1 MLNRSVHPVRYVTF
15 SAMFAALIAVATAYL
30 PHLHIPFAGGH
41 TCVHLGDSVIYL
53 CASLLPTGYAC
64 IAAAIGGCLADML
77 CGSTFWAPFS
87 FVIKAL
93 VALCFTAKSDKIL
106 AKRNFCAMA
115 GACLITVLGYY
126 AAEGIL
132 FGNFITPVH
141 SIPANV
147 IQSVAG
153 GILYVVIGLILDKT
167 HLKKQIHL

>member
-1 MLNRSVHPVRYVTF
+1 
-15 SAMFAALIAVATAYL
+15 
-30 PHLHIPFAGGH
+30 
-41 TCVHLGDSVIYL
+41 
-53 CASLLPTGYAC
+53 
-64 IAAAIGGCLADML
+64 
-77 CGSTFWAPFS
+77 
-87 FVIKAL
+87 
-93 VALCFTAKSDKIL
+93 
-106 AKRNFCAMA
+106 MA

-153 GILYVVIGLILDKT
+153 GILYVVIGLILDKI